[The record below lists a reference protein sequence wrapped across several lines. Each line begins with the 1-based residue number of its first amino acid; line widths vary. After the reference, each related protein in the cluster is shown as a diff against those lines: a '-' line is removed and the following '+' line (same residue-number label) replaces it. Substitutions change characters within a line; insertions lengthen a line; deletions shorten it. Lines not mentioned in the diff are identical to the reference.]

1 MAEEKGKRL
10 WDKGEVTEQGVLEFT
25 VGDDPVQDQQLV
37 GWDAIASSAHARM
50 LCEIGILE
58 EEEALKLIQSLEEI
72 FLEAEQGKFEIP
84 YELEDCHGAIEAR
97 LVEKTGQAGKKIHT
111 GRSRNDQVLV
121 ASRLYLKNSLVL
133 ILEELRT
140 FAEVVL
146 ERVEKDRSVEM
157 PGYTHMQQAMPT
169 TIGVWLGSFA
179 EWSLELIEQGVS
191 LYHNIDSNPLGAASG
206 FGTPLGLNRN
216 RTTDLL
222 GFDRVQRNP
231 VNVQNSRGRAE
242 LKALHWC
249 SDIGLL
255 LEKLSWDLILYSTAE
270 FNFFTLPESIT
281 TGSSI
286 MPQKHNP
293 DVLELIRA
301 RVARIRGSA
310 SELEWVIGKL
320 PSNYHRDFQYTKS
333 PVFRGIKD
341 TLESIRLIELAVRSF
356 TINEQ
361 VLDNS
366 RTPELYATYA
376 AFRKVKEGK
385 AFRDAY
391 KETADELNAGKIIPE
406 DYADDLNVII
416 KENEKELSEAKAEL
430 TRLSKKVAAKK
441 EKFEKVRAAAFEKKF
456 SWTKK
461 LFG

>member
-1 MAEEKGKRL
+1 
-10 WDKGEVTEQGVLEFT
+10 
-25 VGDDPVQDQQLV
+25 
-37 GWDAIASSAHARM
+37 
-50 LCEIGILE
+50 
-58 EEEALKLIQSLEEI
+58 
-72 FLEAEQGKFEIP
+72 
-84 YELEDCHGAIEAR
+84 
-97 LVEKTGQAGKKIHT
+97 
-111 GRSRNDQVLV
+111 
-121 ASRLYLKNSLVL
+121 
-133 ILEELRT
+133 
-140 FAEVVL
+140 
-146 ERVEKDRSVEM
+146 
-157 PGYTHMQQAMPT
+157 
-169 TIGVWLGSFA
+169 
-179 EWSLELIEQGVS
+179 
-191 LYHNIDSNPLGAASG
+191 
-206 FGTPLGLNRN
+206 
-216 RTTDLL
+216 LL

-242 LKALHWC
+242 LKALRWC

-333 PVFRGIKD
+333 PVFRGVKD

-356 TINEQ
+356 SINEQ
-361 VLDNS
+361 VLNNS

-391 KETADELNAGKIIPE
+391 KETAEELKAGKIIPE

-416 KENEKELSEAKAEL
+416 KENEKELSEAKVEL
-430 TRLSKKVAAKK
+430 ARLSKKVTAKK